1 MAKDKRKSIRRP
13 IRYSAWVVLE
23 GDALHGC
30 VMTDISDTGARLD
43 VDETKPIPDQF
54 TLLLSMNGGARR
66 KCRVIWRK
74 PRQIGVS
81 FEGRVSM
88 DPNAGAPPK
97 PEDAA
102 EDAAAEPAK
111 AVAKLDA

>member
-13 IRYSAWVVLE
+13 IRYSAWVILE

-30 VMTDISDTGARLD
+30 VLADVSDNGARLD
-43 VDETKPIPDQF
+43 IDETKPIPDNF

-74 PRQIGVS
+74 PRQIGVF
-81 FEGRVSM
+81 FEGRVNM
-88 DPNAGAPPK
+88 DPNEAAPPP
-97 PEDAA
+97 PEA
-102 EDAAAEPAK
+102 EAAAAPAEPVKAK
-111 AVAKLDA
+111 QDA